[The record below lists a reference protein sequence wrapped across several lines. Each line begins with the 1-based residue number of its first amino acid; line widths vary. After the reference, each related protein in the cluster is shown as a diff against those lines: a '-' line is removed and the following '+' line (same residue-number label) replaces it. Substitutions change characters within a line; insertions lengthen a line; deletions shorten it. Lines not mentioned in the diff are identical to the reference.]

1 MVGVSGSGGSFGCDA
16 NADEARQPVGDDGEW
31 QINAHGALYLSQTLA
46 VKHQEGAHLYFN

>member
-1 MVGVSGSGGSFGCDA
+1 MVGVSGSGGSFGRD
-16 NADEARQPVGDDGEW
+16 ADEARQPVGDDGEW